1 MWRALFFLCLIA
13 LSASAVLD
21 KQPAIDDPVFTPELA
36 EALQKTLES
45 LHKKLGSVGMSAS
58 LYISDR
64 CYWEGAAGVTRHD
77 QPVPVEPDMLFN
89 FASITKTFVAAI
101 VLQLVEENKLGL
113 DDPLGKWL
121 APITNTNIDPD
132 VTIRQLLNHGSG
144 FKNYFNRDFYRAELK
159 PDPNRIW
166 LPKELLEFVG
176 PPLSIRFR
184 SPRYSNTNY
193 LLLGMIIE
201 VATGNSFEQELRT
214 RITGPLNLKFTHLPK
229 ADFQPERWANSRF
242 LLSSRYSSVWTAGA
256 IASTSLEIAKFF
268 QVLNSGDFLQTATLE
283 TMRLTEYRPI
293 GRGGFQMGLGV
304 WEIPVNQETAWG
316 HGGKLSPFLSRA
328 FYLPKYN
335 LSIAYSS
342 SGKDLNRQGLPGRRL
357 LETYVQHL
365 PKDISMCFDS

>member
-1 MWRALFFLCLIA
+1 MWRALFFLCLIS
-13 LSASAVLD
+13 LSSGVVLA
-21 KQPAIDDPVFTPELA
+21 KQPAIGDPVFTPKLA
-36 EALQKTLES
+36 DALQKTLQS
-45 LHKKLGSVGMSAS
+45 LHNELGSVGMSAS

-77 QPVPVEPDMLFN
+77 PPVPVEPDMLFN

-121 APITNTNIDPD
+121 APITNPHIYPD

-176 PPLSIRFR
+176 PPLSSRYR
-184 SPRYSNTNY
+184 SPKYSNTNY

-201 VATGNSFEQELRT
+201 VATGNSVEQELRT
-214 RITGPLNLKFTHLPK
+214 RITGPLNLKATHMPK
-229 ADFQPERWANSRF
+229 ADFQPERWANSSS
-242 LLSSRYSSVWTAGA
+242 LLSSIYSSAWTAGA

-268 QVLNSGDFLQTATLE
+268 QVLNSGDFLQSATLE
-283 TMRLTEYRPI
+283 TMRLTEYRPK
-293 GRGGFQMGLGV
+293 GRGGCL
-304 WEIPVNQETAWG
+304 
-316 HGGKLSPFLSRA
+316 HR
-328 FYLPKYN
+328 
-335 LSIAYSS
+335 
-342 SGKDLNRQGLPGRRL
+342 
-357 LETYVQHL
+357 
-365 PKDISMCFDS
+365 